1 MQNIRESNL
10 NNRTKVDYTLKNPM
24 SSILKCGLCGK
35 SLERVA
41 YSNRDDVR
49 ILCRRCKENVG
60 SNIEIVEDRLL
71 QSLQLLLNEY
81 KISLTNNDNSDIDE
95 LLALNQQS
103 INSYCEE
110 LEKTKM
116 QLTKTYDLLEQDIY
130 TKEVF
135 VERSNIL
142 KNQIKEITQ
151 NITNLENERKK
162 ILNNKNSKEILIP
175 KIENVIDAYY
185 ETNNI
190 ELKNQL
196 LKSVIEKVTYE
207 KINPQSK
214 DDFKLT
220 IYPKIY

>member
-1 MQNIRESNL
+1 M
-10 NNRTKVDYTLKNPM
+10 
-24 SSILKCGLCGK
+24 
-35 SLERVA
+35 
-41 YSNRDDVR
+41 
-49 ILCRRCKENVG
+49 
-60 SNIEIVEDRLL
+60 
-71 QSLQLLLNEY
+71 
-81 KISLTNNDNSDIDE
+81 
-95 LLALNQQS
+95 LALNQQS